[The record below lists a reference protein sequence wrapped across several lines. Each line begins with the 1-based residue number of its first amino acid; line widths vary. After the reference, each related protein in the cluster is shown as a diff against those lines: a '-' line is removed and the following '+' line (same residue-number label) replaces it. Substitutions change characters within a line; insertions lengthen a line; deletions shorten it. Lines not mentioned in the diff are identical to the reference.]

1 MSEETVAKLLV
12 KTLREIGVQHVFGVP
27 SGGWV
32 DYLEAIRQTD
42 GISFVLTSH
51 EGGAAFMADVCGQ
64 LTGVPGVCFGTF
76 GPGATNLSTGVGCAL
91 LDRSPMIAFTD
102 ELPASMR
109 GRTTQMGIDHQAL
122 FRPLTKKT
130 TRLEPGRVQEIL
142 FDATRTA
149 LSERPGPVHIGL
161 PVDISAQSAPVNGS
175 PRPQPEAP
183 PMPSEE
189 VLLKAAELLRR
200 SRKPVLVIGLGAVRA
215 GVRNEVLTLAE
226 GVGAPIVLT
235 PMAKGMVP
243 EDHPCYAGVF
253 FHALSDQVAQTHQQ
267 ADLIIAIGYDPVE
280 FNYESWLPAVPV
292 LSIDTVPADLDQS
305 RYELA
310 CEIVG
315 DIRRAVQALTRIC
328 LLYTSPSPRD

>member
-1 MSEETVAKLLV
+1 
-12 KTLREIGVQHVFGVP
+12 
-27 SGGWV
+27 
-32 DYLEAIRQTD
+32 
-42 GISFVLTSH
+42 
-51 EGGAAFMADVCGQ
+51 MADVCGQ

-161 PVDISAQSAPVNGS
+161 PVDISAKRAPLRGS
-175 PRPQPEAP
+175 PWPEPEAP

-189 VLLKAAELLRR
+189 VLLTAAELLRR
-200 SRKPVLVIGLGAVRA
+200 SRKPVLAIGLGAVRA
-215 GVRNEVLTLAE
+215 GVRNEVLNLAE
-226 GVGAPIVLT
+226 GIPGAHRTYPDG
-235 PMAKGMVP
+235 KG
-243 EDHPCYAGVF
+243 DGVRGSSLLCRCF
-253 FHALSDQVAQTHQQ
+253 VSCPKRSGGSDPSASGPHHRHR
-267 ADLIIAIGYDPVE
+267 LR
-280 FNYESWLPAVPV
+280 
-292 LSIDTVPADLDQS
+292 S
-305 RYELA
+305 R
-310 CEIVG
+310 
-315 DIRRAVQALTRIC
+315 
-328 LLYTSPSPRD
+328 PSSTTNPGCPLCPY